1 MGLIL
6 ITHDLGVV
14 ADVADRIAVMSTGR
28 LVETA
33 EVHELYARP
42 AHPYTKGLLDSI
54 PRLDQKG
61 QTLAAIGGLPPNLLR
76 IPPGCPFNP
85 RCHMARDVCR
95 TDLPPLHEVTP
106 GRFSACHYAE
116 EVINA

>member
-1 MGLIL
+1 MKRRAASTCLLSLGAMLGLPR
-6 ITHDLGVV
+6 
-14 ADVADRIAVMSTGR
+14 A
-28 LVETA
+28 
-33 EVHELYARP
+33 
-42 AHPYTKGLLDSI
+42 AH
-54 PRLDQKG
+54 
-61 QTLAAIGGLPPNLLR
+61 AAIGGLPPNLLR
-76 IPPGCPFNP
+76 SPPGCPFNP